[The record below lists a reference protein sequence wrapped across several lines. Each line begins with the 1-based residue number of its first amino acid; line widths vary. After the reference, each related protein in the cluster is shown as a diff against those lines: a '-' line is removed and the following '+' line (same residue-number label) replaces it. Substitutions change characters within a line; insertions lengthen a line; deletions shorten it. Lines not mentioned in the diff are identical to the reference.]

1 MKKSTRFK
9 TALLWIAGLRILL
22 GIVAIPLAPLLYED
36 NFLILV
42 LMRPTKEVL
51 LAGGFLARKGQ
62 VDLLELIAA
71 ALPLSILGVWHFYW
85 LGRGWATEI
94 KKGEVPGIG
103 SRLLPTDKI
112 KKLQGVLK
120 KKGPKLVFMGRLAA
134 FPSAMVAAA
143 AGSSKMPSKQF
154 LPADG
159 LGAVLALVEVIG
171 AGYLLGE
178 AYNKS
183 KPWLTAVG
191 VAVLVGLVILLGRY
205 LRKE

>member
-1 MKKSTRFK
+1 MEFKKG
-9 TALLWIAGLRILL
+9 LLWLAGLRILL
-22 GIVAIPLAPLLYED
+22 GIIAIPLAPVLYED

-42 LMRPTKEVL
+42 LLRPTKEVL
-51 LAGGFLARKGQ
+51 LAGGFLARKGE
-62 VDLLELIAA
+62 VDLVELIAA

-85 LGRGWATEI
+85 LGRGWAKEI

-103 SRLLPTDKI
+103 SRLLPVEKI
-112 KKLQGVLK
+112 TKLQGILK
-120 KKGPKLVFMGRLAA
+120 KKGPKLVFLGRLAA
-134 FPSAMVAAA
+134 FPSAMIGAA

-159 LGAVLALVEVIG
+159 FGALLALVEVIG
-171 AGYLLGE
+171 AGFLLGA

-191 VAVLVGLVILLGRY
+191 VVVLAALVVLLGRY